1 VAKTGVSFPTENRS
15 PEKLVVRVKRD
26 LTWILFGLA
35 AALAAAAATYTL
47 LPK

>member
-1 VAKTGVSFPTENRS
+1 MAKTEVSFPAENRN
-15 PEKLVVRVKRD
+15 PEKLVARVKRD
-26 LTWILFGLA
+26 LTWIIFALA